1 MSRWNSP
8 YLHHLL
14 SSPLI
19 SFSLI
24 IFLVSVGDAIMSY
37 LSPIYIE
44 KHVSNTLIMGLVI
57 SFSSLVGFLFDLYI
71 PKLFSGKGYSF
82 FSWVTII
89 AAIMFPVF
97 FILFPP
103 VIAVFLL
110 GMAAWGIYY
119 EFLHFSQFHFISRF
133 LPVNQFARGWGILTA
148 FKSAAYLVGPLIAV
162 LVIPKGF
169 DLSFSSAFLFFTAA
183 SLALWI
189 FNRAI
194 PKKHPSPFTI
204 APTKLPISH
213 VIKVWSILWKKIW
226 PLYIFLFFLSVIDS
240 TFWTIGTILS
250 ETLRADSFIGG
261 LLLPAYSLPALFISL
276 FAQKVA
282 GPVGKKR
289 AAFITAAIAGVILLP
304 IGFISSAPVLVAI
317 VFFASLFLSLSFPEI
332 FAVFEDYVKR
342 LGRSGDEMIG
352 LQSSAVS
359 LSYILGPVIIG
370 ALADWLGPQMTFT
383 IVGLILVLIS
393 LLAIIIVPRKI
404 RLPEAQ
410 ISAVL

>member
-194 PKKHPSPFTI
+194 PKKNPSPFTI